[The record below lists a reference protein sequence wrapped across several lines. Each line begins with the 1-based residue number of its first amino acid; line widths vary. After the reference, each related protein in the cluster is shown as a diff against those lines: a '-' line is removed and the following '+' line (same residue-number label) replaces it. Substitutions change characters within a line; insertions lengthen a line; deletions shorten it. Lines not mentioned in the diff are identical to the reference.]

1 MEGILKL
8 SKLQTDFNFFT
19 MKNMTQMTIT
29 FRTTYFYLK
38 FLHIA
43 PEYCFLKIFKK
54 MKNLDYLSADL
65 NSPWADIKMDVH
77 NIQFDDNSFDVV
89 ICNHVLEHVD
99 DSR

>member
-1 MEGILKL
+1 
-8 SKLQTDFNFFT
+8 
-19 MKNMTQMTIT
+19 
-29 FRTTYFYLK
+29 
-38 FLHIA
+38 
-43 PEYCFLKIFKK
+43 

-99 DSR
+99 DSDKEIKKRIKKRKDW